1 MTESLQIRRLDVD
14 DVLLARRT
22 FHLMTVVFEEEPAP
36 LSDGWLA
43 SLLRRPDFWAVAA
56 LYDGTPI
63 GGITAHTLPM
73 TRSESYEL
81 FIYDLAVDETHQR
94 QGIGRQLVRA
104 LQTEAAAQGITVSF
118 VPADHED
125 LHALDFYRA
134 IGGSETPV
142 SIFDW
147 RSPPPG

>member
-1 MTESLQIRRLDVD
+1 MTESLQIRRLGVNDVA
-14 DVLLARRT
+14 LARRT

-36 LSDGWLA
+36 LSDDWLA
-43 SLLRRPDFWAVAA
+43 RLLRRPDFWGFAA
-56 LYDGTPI
+56 LRDGHPV

-73 TRSESYEL
+73 TRNESFEL
-81 FIYDLAVDETHQR
+81 FIYDLAVDEAHQR

-104 LQTEAAAQGITVSF
+104 LQTEAAAQGISVSF
-118 VPADHED
+118 VPADYED
-125 LHALDFYRA
+125 VHALDFYRA

-147 RSPPPG
+147 RWPPPG